1 MPASLILPTPTGK
14 HRKSCESL
22 QSMVGNML
30 TRRKSYLLLCTLLFH
45 ISHQVRY
52 SHQANGA
59 QQHPEQAGLS
69 NSPQIKSISA
79 ANSSNSPKTSLSNEQ
94 QQQPLEDILKDTFML
109 LDVLDQKLASV
120 SNKTPSALMRDNLRA
135 LDEDFKQAGSNN
147 EDNYDLP
154 SLVRRHPEFARLND
168 EASIEEALV
177 RLAGGFSPSRK
188 STEASEL
195 QPSQLVDPAEPMF
208 AAASNQ
214 ERSLPLVVSA
224 ANQSES
230 PASHL
235 DSPNGQTTA
244 PSTSTTDYKKT
255 SRQLLDDNQL
265 TSDSTERHIKFT
277 LDLMQSIFASQSYS
291 SKTNSIESFL
301 ISPLSIQVVLM
312 MMHLG
317 SRGQTRRE
325 IGNCLHLNI
334 APTNQQLPAS
344 KVIQDRSTGYPNEP
358 MATSSAEPSGA
369 SMTSKLKRRFQAT
382 SGLADSGKNGA
393 TVKSTTTRP
402 QQHINSAPIQQQQ
415 AVGNNAH
422 ELFGSAMRNLLKD
435 PIVTR
440 ALTSANQIFLQKN
453 LPLSSQYDSAIKH
466 YYAADVKQVDFQH
479 QTTGG
484 HPSSGS
490 LANDSK
496 SKLDQSTFS
505 NASLYNST
513 SGDNGNDIQ
522 QMINDWIERQT
533 KGRISNFL
541 TGPIS
546 TSTLMM
552 AINVLHFKGDWQYKF
567 DPTDTQ
573 PEAWFTQANGKTVKM
588 PMMCARLPV
597 AFAHDPIMKTSVIE
611 LPYKAQRLGLFLL
624 LPDEISGIFHTM
636 QMLNSTSFANLIS
649 SMRKSSA
656 TAEQGSNGIDVRIPR
671 FSIESSPRLSHI
683 LSQQLGLKSLF
694 SPDVADLSGMFA
706 PSPVSFKARL
716 NSGNASN
723 QVNYEQQAS
732 NNQLG
737 VPPQVG
743 LDELIHKAVLQVDEQ
758 GSVAAASSA
767 TIVERVGLFTGN
779 YFEADHPFLL
789 FLMDK
794 RTGLVLFS
802 GAFAGGSAGQS
813 NINSSNQETQ
823 KQRQKQQ

>member
-1 MPASLILPTPTGK
+1 MPASSLILQTPTGK

-22 QSMVGNML
+22 RSIVGNML
-30 TRRKSYLLLCTLLFH
+30 SRRKNYVLLCTLLFH
-45 ISHQVRY
+45 ISNQARY
-52 SHQANGA
+52 SHQATGA
-59 QQHPEQAGLS
+59 QQRPDQAGPP
-69 NSPQIKSISA
+69 NSPHIKSISA

-94 QQQPLEDILKDTFML
+94 QPVEDILKDTFML

-120 SNKTPSALMRDNLRA
+120 SNKTPSALMRDNLRL
-135 LDEDFKQAGSNN
+135 LDEDFKQAGSGN

-177 RLAGGFSPSRK
+177 RLAVGFSPSRK
-188 STEASEL
+188 NAEGSEL
-195 QPSQLVDPAEPMF
+195 QPSQLVDSAESMF
-208 AAASNQ
+208 AAASSH
-214 ERSLPLVVSA
+214 ERSLPLVTSSA
-224 ANQSES
+224 NLSES
-230 PASHL
+230 STNSQ
-235 DSPNGQTTA
+235 DPNGQTTA
-244 PSTSTTDYKKT
+244 SSSSSADYKKT

-325 IGNCLHLNI
+325 IGNCLHLNT
-334 APTNQQLPAS
+334 APNNYQLPAS
-344 KVIQDRSTGYPNEP
+344 KVIQDRSTGHPNEP
-358 MATSSAEPSGA
+358 IATSGAEPSGA
-369 SMTSKLKRRFQAT
+369 SMTNKLKRRFQAT
-382 SGLADSGKNGA
+382 AGLGDSGKNGA
-393 TVKSTTTRP
+393 NAKSTTVRP
-402 QQHINSAPIQQQQ
+402 QQHINSAAIQQQ
-415 AVGNNAH
+415 AAGNNAH

-484 HPSSGS
+484 HSSS
-490 LANDSK
+490 APLASDSK

-513 SGDNGNDIQ
+513 SGENGNDIQ

-573 PEAWFTQANGKTVKM
+573 PEAWFTQANGKTIKM

-597 AFAHDPIMKTSVIE
+597 AFAHDPVMKTSVIE

-649 SMRKSSA
+649 SMRKSSG

-706 PSPVSFKARL
+706 PSPVGFKARL
-716 NSGNASN
+716 NSGNVSN

-737 VPPQVG
+737 APPQVG

-802 GAFAGGSAGQS
+802 GAFAGGSNGQS
-813 NINSSNQETQ
+813 NINTSSNQETQ
-823 KQRQKQQ
+823 KQRQKQQQ